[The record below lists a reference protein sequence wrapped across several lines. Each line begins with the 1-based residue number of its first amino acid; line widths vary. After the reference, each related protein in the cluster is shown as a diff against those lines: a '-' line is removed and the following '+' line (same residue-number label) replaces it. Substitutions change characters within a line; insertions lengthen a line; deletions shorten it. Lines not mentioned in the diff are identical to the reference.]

1 MSLLI
6 HMAILLFLAYKI
18 ALWLPQ
24 QQVLEQQPV
33 EDVFMADDTSV
44 EDNASDSE
52 TVGTPVQN
60 DSDVAMPSDTATVS
74 VQSEEQTQQENKE
87 PDSNKDNYGNNKD
100 KEKHRPRQNNS
111 LTTALNTNDPNY
123 LYQLQHRPKPTM
135 DIGHISLPDD
145 VLPIQQPISVEAVY
159 QVEADGTVI
168 NIKITKTSGN
178 DDIDDIVIRAMEQ
191 WHFSF
196 DGPASPIVW
205 TANFRCNPGDD
216 VLSHQ

>member
-33 EDVFMADDTSV
+33 EDVFMADDTSADDDV
-44 EDNASDSE
+44 SDSE

-74 VQSEEQTQQENKE
+74 AQSEEQTQQENKE
-87 PDSNKDNYGNNKD
+87 PDSNKDNDGNNKD

-135 DIGHISLPDD
+135 DIEHISLSDD